1 MEFRRVLFRS
11 IRKSPAFAGLP
22 FAGRQWTLHPAFQ
35 LLPVELAVVV
45 VVDGVELGGQ
55 RGVRLR
61 FAAADA
67 AVAVAV
73 HRGEVDLVVARS
85 EEHTSELQSLMRISY
100 AVFCLKKNKN
110 IKK

>member
-1 MEFRRVLFRS
+1 MERACGARSITRVRARARGFRRSCRVDR

-73 HRGEVDLVVARS
+73 HRGEVDRKSTRLNS
-85 EEHTSELQSLMRISY
+85 
-100 AVFCLKKNKN
+100 
-110 IKK
+110 

>member
-1 MEFRRVLFRS
+1 MFRPPPRSTRTDTLFPYTRS
-11 IRKSPAFAGLP
+11 SDL
-22 FAGRQWTLHPAFQ
+22 RQWTLHPAFQ

-73 HRGEVDLVVARS
+73 HRGEVDLVVADDRVGRARG
-85 EEHTSELQSLMRISY
+85 EGHQRQIGR
-100 AVFCLKKNKN
+100 AHV
-110 IKK
+110 

>member
-1 MEFRRVLFRS
+1 MERACGARSITRVRARARGFRRSCRVDR

-73 HRGEVDLVVARS
+73 HRGEVDLVVAEIGRA
-85 EEHTSELQSLMRISY
+85 LD
-100 AVFCLKKNKN
+100 
-110 IKK
+110 